1 MNIILYHICTTE
13 KTPQDAASH
22 ERRTIQDYMR
32 QNNNTNSAD
41 SQRASHSTLS
51 VSLPSRTT
59 TRTSGLSSSSLKS

>member
-1 MNIILYHICTTE
+1 MQ
-13 KTPQDAASH
+13 KKPQDASEPRKMH
-22 ERRTIQDYMR
+22 DQDYMR

-41 SQRASHSTLS
+41 PQRASHSTLS